1 MIALLSSAGKSLY
14 RSHTRCSGSTKH
26 GASHLPTLAI
36 CNFDCDY
43 RSDCNRS
50 YGAGVLPELIR
61 EHAGTLSKTD
71 RLIADHLLEHRDEV
85 PFLRAAEIAERLAIS
100 AASITR
106 FAQRLGFDG
115 YPRLQDAVRHELRTA
130 PALPAQGE
138 GRFARLWERELKN
151 LEELRRLPED
161 LLDGA
166 ARMIAEAR
174 NVWVVGGR
182 ASQASAEMLAYSLG
196 RVRDRVHCL
205 GSAALH
211 EPEALLDVGPGDLLV
226 ALTFR
231 RYSRSTAEI
240 GRLCTARE
248 VPILLV
254 TDDGSPSLAEVAKLV
269 LRVPSRAPGALPSMT
284 AAASLSLA
292 LTLGVVGHCGTDRLE
307 AGEELARMLHAFEDL
322 P

>member
-1 MIALLSSAGKSLY
+1 M
-14 RSHTRCSGSTKH
+14 
-26 GASHLPTLAI
+26 
-36 CNFDCDY
+36 
-43 RSDCNRS
+43 
-50 YGAGVLPELIR
+50 LPELIR
-61 EHAGTLSKTD
+61 EHAGSLSKTD
-71 RLIADHLLEHRDEV
+71 RLIADHLLDHRDEV
-85 PFLRAAEIAERLAIS
+85 PFLRAAEIAERLAVS

-130 PALPAQGE
+130 PALPTQGE
-138 GRFARLWERELKN
+138 GRFTRLWDRELKN

-174 NVWVVGGR
+174 NVWVLGGR
-182 ASQASAEMLAYSLG
+182 ASQTSAQMLAYSLA
-196 RVRDRVHCL
+196 RVRDRVRCL
-205 GSAALH
+205 DSTALH
-211 EPEALLDVGPGDLLV
+211 EPEALVDAGSGDLLV

-248 VPILLV
+248 VPILLI
-254 TDDGSPSLAEVAKLV
+254 TDDGSPSLAQIAKLV
-269 LRVPSRAPGALPSMT
+269 LRVSSRAPGALPSMT
-284 AAASLSLA
+284 AAVSLSLA
-292 LTLGVVGHCGTDRLE
+292 LTLGVVGYCGTDRLE
-307 AGEELARMLHAFEDL
+307 AGEELGRTLHAFEDS